1 MERIGHR
8 AAHDAAGRAVR
19 VLTPRRALLFSAFAL
34 VLFVPALVG
43 AAQQD
48 LPTSLAARFNEGV
61 AALAAGRLDPAEAAF
76 RAVILAG
83 GDRAFVRHNLGI
95 VLQRRGKHA
104 PALVEFRAASR
115 LDPSFGASHLLAGA
129 SLLALGQARAAMAE
143 LDRASELMPRQ
154 PAVHLQRAVACER
167 LNDVLCLTDEYR
179 VLVDLAPANPEY
191 SVPPGQGLPATVA
204 MGAHADPVGRCE
216 RRPPQPGPRPRISG
230 AGAAGSGRTRVSAG
244 RRSQLRSR
252 RGAPRARSDLSG
264 RRAIG
269 RGRRRDRPRPGARSR
284 QQGRAELARCAGRGS
299 RPTVASRARAER
311 DEPTLH
317 RAADLAAG
325 AVPDLRSVSGID
337 SRSTVADDLGV
348 GAGDQRESAARSH
361 GVPLVRAAAG
371 TGIEELRTRRT
382 AAGRRHRATTG
393 LATAPHPRSPASS

>member
-19 VLTPRRALLFSAFAL
+19 VLTSRRALLLSALAL
-34 VLFVPALVG
+34 VLFVPALTG
-43 AAQQD
+43 AEQQD

-104 PALVEFRAASR
+104 DALVEFRAASR

-143 LDRASELMPRQ
+143 LDRAAALMPRE

-179 VLVDLAPANPEY
+179 VLVGLAPANPEY
-191 SVPPGQGLPATVA
+191 SYRLGKAYLRLSQW
-204 MGAHADPVGRCE
+204 AHTRIQSVDANAARLSQALGRE
-216 RRPPQPGPRPRISG
+216 Y
-230 AGAAGSGRTRVSAG
+230 
-244 RRSQLRSR
+244 LE
-252 RGAPRARSDLSG
+252 
-264 RRAIG
+264 
-269 RGRRRDRPRPGARSR
+269 
-284 QQGRAELARCAGRGS
+284 QGRPDLAERAFLQAVARDADLDEVHLALARIYLADGRL
-299 RPTVASRARAER
+299 
-311 DEPTLH
+311 DE
-317 RAADLAAG
+317 AAG
-325 AVPDLRSVSGID
+325 AIARALALVPESTDARS
-337 SRSTVADDLGV
+337 LQ
-348 GAGDQRESAARSH
+348 GALDAAR
-361 GVPLVRAAAG
+361 VR
-371 TGIEELRTRRT
+371 R
-382 AAGRRHRATTG
+382 
-393 LATAPHPRSPASS
+393 